1 MDKLPSAEMQL
12 DLKKNE
18 ANKEELM
25 RSNPLLVYMREKA
38 EKKAL
43 ERRLLRR
50 GGSGKALVV
59 TSVTSKNSRGGKSR
73 SERGERAER
82 PEKDEGKEKKRSE
95 RSTKAERREKK
106 EKGEAGEKSER
117 SGGGRGG
124 GSSRKDAG
132 SERAP
137 REDREDGA
145 EVPDGSAKVRFSASL
160 LYVACF
166 FNLTSLFHC
175 FFVKSLLFYIV

>member
-25 RSNPLLVYMREKA
+25 RSNPLLMYMREKA

-59 TSVTSKNSRGGKSR
+59 TSVTSKSSRGGKSR
-73 SERGERAER
+73 SERAER
-82 PEKDEGKEKKRSE
+82 GEKGEGKDKKRSE
-95 RSTKAERREKK
+95 RSNKAERREKK

-117 SGGGRGG
+117 SGGGRSGG
-124 GSSRKDAG
+124 GIRKESAG
-132 SERAP
+132 ERAP
-137 REDREDGA
+137 REDRDGGA
-145 EVPDGSAKVRFSASL
+145 EVLGGSAKVSFSP
-160 LYVACF
+160 
-166 FNLTSLFHC
+166 SLFYAAY
-175 FFVKSLLFYIV
+175 FFQSFFTVPLCLREKLVV

>member
-1 MDKLPSAEMQL
+1 MQL

-25 RSNPLLVYMREKA
+25 RSNPLLMYMREKA

-59 TSVTSKNSRGGKSR
+59 TSVTSKSSRGGKSR

-82 PEKDEGKEKKRSE
+82 PEKGERKEKKPS
-95 RSTKAERREKK
+95 
-106 EKGEAGEKSER
+106 
-117 SGGGRGG
+117 
-124 GSSRKDAG
+124 
-132 SERAP
+132 
-137 REDREDGA
+137 
-145 EVPDGSAKVRFSASL
+145 
-160 LYVACF
+160 
-166 FNLTSLFHC
+166 
-175 FFVKSLLFYIV
+175 

>member
-25 RSNPLLVYMREKA
+25 RSNPLLMYMREKA

-59 TSVTSKNSRGGKSR
+59 TSVTSKSSRGGKSR
-73 SERGERAER
+73 SERAER
-82 PEKDEGKEKKRSE
+82 GEKGEGKDKKRSE
-95 RSTKAERREKK
+95 RSNKAERREKK

-137 REDREDGA
+137 KEDREGGA
-145 EVPDGSAKVRFSASL
+145 EVPGGSVKVSLSASL
-160 LYVACF
+160 LYVVYF
-166 FNLTSLFHC
+166 SIFLHC
-175 FFVKSLLFYIV
+175 SIVSS